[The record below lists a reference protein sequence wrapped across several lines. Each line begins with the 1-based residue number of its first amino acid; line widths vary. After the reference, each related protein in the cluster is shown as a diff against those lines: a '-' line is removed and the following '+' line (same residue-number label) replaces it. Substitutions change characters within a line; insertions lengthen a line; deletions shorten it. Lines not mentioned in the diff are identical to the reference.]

1 MKLKLGG
8 EMEWSLLWDGIVF
21 LVGMFVELYSSR
33 FGSLLEVF
41 QLVGRYLVGIVVGGY
56 WVGIV
61 VGRGCFE
68 IVVALVGVGWD
79 SLLK

>member
-1 MKLKLGG
+1 MELTLGG
-8 EMEWSLLWDGIVF
+8 EVEWSLLWEVGIVF

-61 VGRGCFE
+61 VGRCFE
-68 IVVALVGVGWD
+68 IVAVLVGVGWD
-79 SLLK
+79 SLL

>member
-1 MKLKLGG
+1 MELTLGG
-8 EMEWSLLWDGIVF
+8 EVEWSLLWEVGIVF

-41 QLVGRYLVGIVVGGY
+41 QLVGRYLVGIVV
-56 WVGIV
+56 VGIV

-79 SLLK
+79 SLL

>member
-1 MKLKLGG
+1 MELTVDA
-8 EMEWSLLWDGIVF
+8 EMGLSLLWGVGIVF

-41 QLVGRYLVGIVVGGY
+41 QLVGRYLVGIVVGGF

-61 VGRGCFE
+61 VGHF
-68 IVVALVGVGWD
+68 
-79 SLLK
+79 

>member
-1 MKLKLGG
+1 MELTLGG
-8 EMEWSLLWDGIVF
+8 EVEWSLLWEVGIVF

-33 FGSLLEVF
+33 FGSLLEVG
-41 QLVGRYLVGIVVGGY
+41 QLVGRSLVGIVVGGF

-79 SLLK
+79 SLL

>member
-1 MKLKLGG
+1 MELTLGG
-8 EMEWSLLWDGIVF
+8 EVEWSLLWEVGIVF

-41 QLVGRYLVGIVVGGY
+41 QLVGRYLVGIVVGGD

-79 SLLK
+79 SLL